1 MKKKNVVGHMVASKN
16 ATKGWFRRLNILP
29 RVLCLLIAVAIWL
42 LVVNVMP
49 SERLGEQERALPI
62 SENVEA

>member
-16 ATKGWFRRLNILP
+16 ATQGWFRRLNILP

-49 SERLGEQERALPI
+49 SEKDGEQARSLSV
-62 SENVEA
+62 SESVEG